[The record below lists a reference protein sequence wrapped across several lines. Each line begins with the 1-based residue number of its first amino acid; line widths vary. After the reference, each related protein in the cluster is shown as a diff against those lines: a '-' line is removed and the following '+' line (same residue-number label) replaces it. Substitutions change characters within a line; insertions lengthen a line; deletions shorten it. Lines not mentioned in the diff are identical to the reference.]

1 MSEFTLI
8 EASNG
13 AKPKVVGVAYSGGKM
28 SLPGWRHPVV
38 VDLAGMEI
46 PESVPLLTNH
56 ENKTDSRIGLISAAV
71 RNNVLEITG
80 EIVSD
85 SKDAADII
93 AQGKAGADW
102 QLSIGADVKECEL
115 VKGNREVNGQEVEGP
130 FYHIKKST
138 LREVSVVAVGA
149 DAHTNMK
156 VNAKFNL
163 VNQEGEAMNNKS
175 ETKSVSAVSAP
186 NANDAVPP
194 EKKPEPEQKPGNPA
208 NKPGEPEK
216 KPDNA
221 EKKPGQAAAEATPPA
236 IQASAGDVAA
246 TAREAAQNA
255 VKAER
260 ERISAIQAI
269 CDGEF
274 PEIEREAIA
283 GGWTPEVV
291 TKKVLETIRAERPA
305 ANVNISVKT
314 APEGGEL
321 RKTIE
326 AAMCLRVGVSA
337 DQLEKSYGAKTVE
350 AGMAEMDMP
359 LKQLLIECMKLD
371 GIPYS
376 RGFDNETIRAAF
388 SSVSLPG
395 ILSNVANKK
404 LLQSYE
410 AQPIIAMKLCSTGD
424 LNDFKENDR
433 FRLTDVGDL
442 LPIAADGEIKVYAI
456 SEHIEY
462 AGVHSGDATIQFPP
476 QKLYVET
483 MRRIKKVSQQIA
495 KALKISGPF
504 NIQFLAKD
512 NDIKVIECN
521 LRASRSFPFVSKVLK
536 INFIDLATRIMLG
549 LHVEKPA
556 KNAFDLDYVGI
567 KASQFSFSRLQGAD
581 PVLGVDMSSTG
592 EVGCIGVD
600 TSEAILKSMLAVGL
614 RIPAKGVLLST
625 GGPKQKADMLEA
637 ARMLHA
643 KGLPIYATGGTYRY
657 LIDNGIPCVRVYW
670 PSETDRQPQALE
682 LLHNKQV
689 DLVVNIPKD
698 LTPTELGNGH
708 RIRRAAIDLNISLL
722 TNARLASAF
731 IRAFTTL
738 SPDDIE
744 IVPWDEY

>member
-115 VKGNREVNGQEVEGP
+115 VKGSREVNGQEVEGP

-163 VNQEGEAMNNKS
+163 VNQEGETMNNKS

-186 NANDAVPP
+186 NDAVPP

-208 NKPGEPEK
+208 NKPGEPANKPGEPEK

-221 EKKPGQAAAEATPPA
+221 EKTPGQAAAEATPPA

-269 CDGEF
+269 CDSEF

-337 DQLEKSYGAKTVE
+337 EQLEKSYGGKTVE

-442 LPIAADGEIKVYAI
+442 LPIAADGEIKDGGL
-456 SEHIEY
+456 IEE
-462 AGVHSGDATIQFPP
+462 S
-476 QKLYVET
+476 
-483 MRRIKKVSQQIA
+483 
-495 KALKISGPF
+495 
-504 NIQFLAKD
+504 
-512 NDIKVIECN
+512 
-521 LRASRSFPFVSKVLK
+521 
-536 INFIDLATRIMLG
+536 
-549 LHVEKPA
+549 A
-556 KNAFDLDYVGI
+556 KNQLDTYGKKFCLTRKMIINDDLSSFMKVPTAMGNRAARLID
-567 KASQFSFSRLQGAD
+567 QLFFSRLLSNPAQADGKALFSTNHKNLLSGASSALSSDSLKKAIQLFLDQVDADGQPISVEPKYLLVPTALKHLAIELTQGATLIMSGTDNAVRPALNVLSDENLQVISSPYLGNSAYEGSSQTGWYLFGD
-581 PVLGVDMSSTG
+581 PKTVDTWEIGFLKGKRTPTVERGETDFNTLGLWFRVYFDLGVREQDYRGM
-592 EVGCIGVD
+592 V
-600 TSEAILKSMLAVGL
+600 
-614 RIPAKGVLLST
+614 
-625 GGPKQKADMLEA
+625 KANGA
-637 ARMLHA
+637 A
-643 KGLPIYATGGTYRY
+643 
-657 LIDNGIPCVRVYW
+657 
-670 PSETDRQPQALE
+670 
-682 LLHNKQV
+682 
-689 DLVVNIPKD
+689 
-698 LTPTELGNGH
+698 
-708 RIRRAAIDLNISLL
+708 
-722 TNARLASAF
+722 
-731 IRAFTTL
+731 
-738 SPDDIE
+738 
-744 IVPWDEY
+744 

>member
-28 SLPGWRHPVV
+28 NLPGWRHPVV

-56 ENKTDSRIGLISAAV
+56 ENKTDSRIGIISAAV

-115 VKGNREVNGQEVEGP
+115 VKGSREVNGQEVEGP

-186 NANDAVPP
+186 NDAVPP

-208 NKPGEPEK
+208 NKAGEPTNKPGEPEK

-442 LPIAADGEIKVYAI
+442 LPIAADGEIKDGGL
-456 SEHIEY
+456 IEE
-462 AGVHSGDATIQFPP
+462 S
-476 QKLYVET
+476 
-483 MRRIKKVSQQIA
+483 
-495 KALKISGPF
+495 
-504 NIQFLAKD
+504 
-512 NDIKVIECN
+512 
-521 LRASRSFPFVSKVLK
+521 
-536 INFIDLATRIMLG
+536 
-549 LHVEKPA
+549 A
-556 KNAFDLDYVGI
+556 KNQLDTYGKKFCLTRKMIINDDLGAFMKVPTAMGNRAARLIDQL
-567 KASQFSFSRLQGAD
+567 FFSRLLSNPAQADGKALFSTNHKNLLSGASSALSSDSLKKAIQLFLDQVDADGQPISVEPKYLLVPTALKHLAIELTQGATLIMSGTDNAVRPALNVLSDENLQVISSPYLGNSAYEGSSQTGWYLFGD
-581 PVLGVDMSSTG
+581 PKTVDTWEIGFLKGKRTPTVERGETDFNTLGLWFRVYFDLGVREQDHRGM
-592 EVGCIGVD
+592 V
-600 TSEAILKSMLAVGL
+600 
-614 RIPAKGVLLST
+614 
-625 GGPKQKADMLEA
+625 KANGA
-637 ARMLHA
+637 A
-643 KGLPIYATGGTYRY
+643 
-657 LIDNGIPCVRVYW
+657 
-670 PSETDRQPQALE
+670 
-682 LLHNKQV
+682 
-689 DLVVNIPKD
+689 
-698 LTPTELGNGH
+698 
-708 RIRRAAIDLNISLL
+708 
-722 TNARLASAF
+722 
-731 IRAFTTL
+731 
-738 SPDDIE
+738 
-744 IVPWDEY
+744 

>member
-71 RNNVLEITG
+71 RNNTLEITG

-85 SKDAADII
+85 SRDAADII

-115 VKGNREVNGQEVEGP
+115 VKGSREVNGQEVEGP

-186 NANDAVPP
+186 NDAVPP

-208 NKPGEPEK
+208 NKPGEPANKPGEPEK

-221 EKKPGQAAAEATPPA
+221 EKTPGQAAAEATPPA

-337 DQLEKSYGAKTVE
+337 DQLEKSYGARTVE

-442 LPIAADGEIKVYAI
+442 LPIAADGEIKDGGL
-456 SEHIEY
+456 IEE
-462 AGVHSGDATIQFPP
+462 S
-476 QKLYVET
+476 
-483 MRRIKKVSQQIA
+483 
-495 KALKISGPF
+495 
-504 NIQFLAKD
+504 
-512 NDIKVIECN
+512 
-521 LRASRSFPFVSKVLK
+521 
-536 INFIDLATRIMLG
+536 
-549 LHVEKPA
+549 A
-556 KNAFDLDYVGI
+556 KNQLDTYGKKFCLTRKMIINDDLGAFMKVPTAMGNRAARLIDQL
-567 KASQFSFSRLQGAD
+567 FFSRLLSNPAQADGKALFSTNHKNLLSGATSALSADSLKKAIQLFLDQVDADGQPISVEPKYLLVPTALKHLAIELTQGATLIMSGTDNAVRPALNVLSDENLQVISSPYLGNSVYEGSSQTGWYLFGD
-581 PVLGVDMSSTG
+581 PKTVDTWEIGFLKGKRTPTVERGETDFNTLGLWFRVYFDLGVREQDHRGM
-592 EVGCIGVD
+592 V
-600 TSEAILKSMLAVGL
+600 
-614 RIPAKGVLLST
+614 
-625 GGPKQKADMLEA
+625 KANGA
-637 ARMLHA
+637 A
-643 KGLPIYATGGTYRY
+643 
-657 LIDNGIPCVRVYW
+657 
-670 PSETDRQPQALE
+670 
-682 LLHNKQV
+682 
-689 DLVVNIPKD
+689 
-698 LTPTELGNGH
+698 
-708 RIRRAAIDLNISLL
+708 
-722 TNARLASAF
+722 
-731 IRAFTTL
+731 
-738 SPDDIE
+738 
-744 IVPWDEY
+744 

>member
-28 SLPGWRHPVV
+28 NLPGWRHPVV

-71 RNNVLEITG
+71 RNNALEITG

-85 SKDAADII
+85 SRDAADII

-115 VKGNREVNGQEVEGP
+115 VKGSREVNGQEVEGP

-186 NANDAVPP
+186 NDAAPP

-208 NKPGEPEK
+208 NKPGEPANKPGEPEK
-216 KPDNA
+216 KTDNA

-442 LPIAADGEIKVYAI
+442 LPIAADGEIKDGGL
-456 SEHIEY
+456 IEE
-462 AGVHSGDATIQFPP
+462 S
-476 QKLYVET
+476 
-483 MRRIKKVSQQIA
+483 
-495 KALKISGPF
+495 
-504 NIQFLAKD
+504 
-512 NDIKVIECN
+512 
-521 LRASRSFPFVSKVLK
+521 
-536 INFIDLATRIMLG
+536 
-549 LHVEKPA
+549 A
-556 KNAFDLDYVGI
+556 KNQLDTYGKKFCLTRKMIINDDLGAFMKVPTAMGNRAARLIDQL
-567 KASQFSFSRLQGAD
+567 FFSRLLSNPAQADGKALFSTNHKNLLSGASSALSSDSLKKAIQLFLDQVDADGQPISVEPKYLLVPTALKHLAIELTQGATLIMSGTDNAVRPALNVLSDENLQVISSPYLGNSAYEGSSQTGWYLFGD
-581 PVLGVDMSSTG
+581 PKTVDTWEIGFLKGKRTPTVERGETDFNTLGLWFRVYFDLGVREQDHRGM
-592 EVGCIGVD
+592 V
-600 TSEAILKSMLAVGL
+600 
-614 RIPAKGVLLST
+614 
-625 GGPKQKADMLEA
+625 KANGA
-637 ARMLHA
+637 A
-643 KGLPIYATGGTYRY
+643 
-657 LIDNGIPCVRVYW
+657 
-670 PSETDRQPQALE
+670 
-682 LLHNKQV
+682 
-689 DLVVNIPKD
+689 
-698 LTPTELGNGH
+698 
-708 RIRRAAIDLNISLL
+708 
-722 TNARLASAF
+722 
-731 IRAFTTL
+731 
-738 SPDDIE
+738 
-744 IVPWDEY
+744 

>member
-28 SLPGWRHPVV
+28 NLPGWRHPVV

-56 ENKTDSRIGLISAAV
+56 ENKTDSRIGIISAAV

-115 VKGNREVNGQEVEGP
+115 VKGSREVNGQEIEGP

-163 VNQEGEAMNNKS
+163 VNLEGETMNNKS

-186 NANDAVPP
+186 NDAAPP
-194 EKKPEPEQKPGNPA
+194 EKKPETEQKPGNPANKPGEPA

-371 GIPYS
+371 GIPYN

-442 LPIAADGEIKVYAI
+442 LPIAADGEIKDGGL
-456 SEHIEY
+456 IEE
-462 AGVHSGDATIQFPP
+462 S
-476 QKLYVET
+476 
-483 MRRIKKVSQQIA
+483 
-495 KALKISGPF
+495 
-504 NIQFLAKD
+504 
-512 NDIKVIECN
+512 
-521 LRASRSFPFVSKVLK
+521 
-536 INFIDLATRIMLG
+536 
-549 LHVEKPA
+549 A
-556 KNAFDLDYVGI
+556 KNQLDTYGKKFCLTRKMIINDDLGAFMKVPTAMGNRAARLIDQL
-567 KASQFSFSRLQGAD
+567 FFSRLLSNPAQADGKALFSTNHKNLLSGASSALSSDSLKKAIQLFLDQVDADGQPISVEPKYLLVPTALKHLAIELTQGATLIMSGTDNAVRPALNVLSDENLQVISSPYLGNSAYEGSSQTGWYLFGD
-581 PVLGVDMSSTG
+581 PKTVDTWEIGFLKGKRTPTVERGETDFNTLGLWFRVYFDLGVREQDHRGM
-592 EVGCIGVD
+592 V
-600 TSEAILKSMLAVGL
+600 
-614 RIPAKGVLLST
+614 
-625 GGPKQKADMLEA
+625 KANGA
-637 ARMLHA
+637 A
-643 KGLPIYATGGTYRY
+643 
-657 LIDNGIPCVRVYW
+657 
-670 PSETDRQPQALE
+670 
-682 LLHNKQV
+682 
-689 DLVVNIPKD
+689 
-698 LTPTELGNGH
+698 
-708 RIRRAAIDLNISLL
+708 
-722 TNARLASAF
+722 
-731 IRAFTTL
+731 
-738 SPDDIE
+738 
-744 IVPWDEY
+744 

>member
-28 SLPGWRHPVV
+28 NLPGWRHPVV

-115 VKGNREVNGQEVEGP
+115 VKGSREVNGQEVEGP

-186 NANDAVPP
+186 NDAAHP
-194 EKKPEPEQKPGNPA
+194 EKKPEPEQKPGNPANKPGEPA

-314 APEGGEL
+314 APEGGEV

-337 DQLEKSYGAKTVE
+337 DQLEKSYGARTVE

-371 GIPYS
+371 GIPY
-376 RGFDNETIRAAF
+376 RGGFDNETIRAAF

-442 LPIAADGEIKVYAI
+442 LPIAADGEIKDGGL
-456 SEHIEY
+456 IEE
-462 AGVHSGDATIQFPP
+462 S
-476 QKLYVET
+476 
-483 MRRIKKVSQQIA
+483 
-495 KALKISGPF
+495 
-504 NIQFLAKD
+504 
-512 NDIKVIECN
+512 
-521 LRASRSFPFVSKVLK
+521 
-536 INFIDLATRIMLG
+536 
-549 LHVEKPA
+549 A
-556 KNAFDLDYVGI
+556 KNQLDTYGKKFCLTRKMIINDDLGAFMKVPTAMGNRAARLIDQL
-567 KASQFSFSRLQGAD
+567 FFSRLLSNPAQADGKALFSTNHKNLLSGASSALSSDSLKKAIQLFLDQVDADGQPISVEPKYLLVPTALKHLAIELTQGATLIMSGTDNAVRPALNVLSDENLQVISSPYLGNSAYEGSSQTGWYLFGD
-581 PVLGVDMSSTG
+581 PKTVDTWEIGFLKGKRTPTVERGETDFNTLGLWFRVYFDLGVREQDHRGM
-592 EVGCIGVD
+592 V
-600 TSEAILKSMLAVGL
+600 
-614 RIPAKGVLLST
+614 
-625 GGPKQKADMLEA
+625 KANGA
-637 ARMLHA
+637 A
-643 KGLPIYATGGTYRY
+643 
-657 LIDNGIPCVRVYW
+657 
-670 PSETDRQPQALE
+670 
-682 LLHNKQV
+682 
-689 DLVVNIPKD
+689 
-698 LTPTELGNGH
+698 
-708 RIRRAAIDLNISLL
+708 
-722 TNARLASAF
+722 
-731 IRAFTTL
+731 
-738 SPDDIE
+738 
-744 IVPWDEY
+744 

>member
-1 MSEFTLI
+1 MSELTLI

-71 RNNVLEITG
+71 RNNALEITG

-85 SKDAADII
+85 SRDAADII

-115 VKGNREVNGQEVEGP
+115 VKGSREVNGQEVEGP

-186 NANDAVPP
+186 NDAVPP

-337 DQLEKSYGAKTVE
+337 DQLEKSYGARTVE

-442 LPIAADGEIKVYAI
+442 LPIAADGEIKDGGL
-456 SEHIEY
+456 IEE
-462 AGVHSGDATIQFPP
+462 S
-476 QKLYVET
+476 
-483 MRRIKKVSQQIA
+483 
-495 KALKISGPF
+495 
-504 NIQFLAKD
+504 
-512 NDIKVIECN
+512 
-521 LRASRSFPFVSKVLK
+521 
-536 INFIDLATRIMLG
+536 
-549 LHVEKPA
+549 A
-556 KNAFDLDYVGI
+556 KNQLDTYGKKFCLTRKMIINDDLGAFMKVPTAMGNRAARLIDQL
-567 KASQFSFSRLQGAD
+567 FFSRLLSNPAQADGKALFSTNHKNLLSGATSALSADSLKKAIQLFLDQVDADGQPISVEPKYLLVPTALKHLAIELTQGATLIMSGTDNAVRPALNVLSDENLQVISSPYLGNSAYEGSSQTGWYLFGD
-581 PVLGVDMSSTG
+581 PKTVDTWEIGFLKGKRTPTVERGETDFNTLGLWFRVYFDLGVREQDHRGM
-592 EVGCIGVD
+592 V
-600 TSEAILKSMLAVGL
+600 
-614 RIPAKGVLLST
+614 
-625 GGPKQKADMLEA
+625 KANGA
-637 ARMLHA
+637 A
-643 KGLPIYATGGTYRY
+643 
-657 LIDNGIPCVRVYW
+657 
-670 PSETDRQPQALE
+670 
-682 LLHNKQV
+682 
-689 DLVVNIPKD
+689 
-698 LTPTELGNGH
+698 
-708 RIRRAAIDLNISLL
+708 
-722 TNARLASAF
+722 
-731 IRAFTTL
+731 
-738 SPDDIE
+738 
-744 IVPWDEY
+744 

>member
-28 SLPGWRHPVV
+28 NLPGWRHPVV

-71 RNNVLEITG
+71 RNNTLEITG

-85 SKDAADII
+85 SRDAADII

-115 VKGNREVNGQEVEGP
+115 VKGSREVNGQEVEGP

-186 NANDAVPP
+186 NDAVPP

-208 NKPGEPEK
+208 NKPGNPANKPGEPEK

-221 EKKPGQAAAEATPPA
+221 EKTPGQAAAEATPPA

-291 TKKVLETIRAERPA
+291 TKKVLETIRAERPS

-350 AGMAEMDMP
+350 AGIAEMDMP

-442 LPIAADGEIKVYAI
+442 LPIAADGEIKDGGL
-456 SEHIEY
+456 IEE
-462 AGVHSGDATIQFPP
+462 S
-476 QKLYVET
+476 
-483 MRRIKKVSQQIA
+483 
-495 KALKISGPF
+495 
-504 NIQFLAKD
+504 
-512 NDIKVIECN
+512 
-521 LRASRSFPFVSKVLK
+521 
-536 INFIDLATRIMLG
+536 
-549 LHVEKPA
+549 A
-556 KNAFDLDYVGI
+556 KNQLDTYGKKFCLTRKMIINDDLGAFMKVPTAMGNRAARLIDQL
-567 KASQFSFSRLQGAD
+567 FFSRLLSNPAQADGKALFSTNHKNLLSGASSALSSDSLKKAIQLFLDQVDADGQPISVEPKYLLVPTALKHLAIELTQGATLIMSGTDNAVRPALNVLSDENLQVISSPYLGNSAYEGSSQTGWYLFGD
-581 PVLGVDMSSTG
+581 PKTVDTWEIGFLKGKRTPTVERGETDFNTLGLWFRVYFDLGVREQDHRGM
-592 EVGCIGVD
+592 V
-600 TSEAILKSMLAVGL
+600 
-614 RIPAKGVLLST
+614 
-625 GGPKQKADMLEA
+625 KANGA
-637 ARMLHA
+637 A
-643 KGLPIYATGGTYRY
+643 
-657 LIDNGIPCVRVYW
+657 
-670 PSETDRQPQALE
+670 
-682 LLHNKQV
+682 
-689 DLVVNIPKD
+689 
-698 LTPTELGNGH
+698 
-708 RIRRAAIDLNISLL
+708 
-722 TNARLASAF
+722 
-731 IRAFTTL
+731 
-738 SPDDIE
+738 
-744 IVPWDEY
+744 

>member
-28 SLPGWRHPVV
+28 NLPGWRHPVV

-115 VKGNREVNGQEVEGP
+115 VKGSREVNGQEIEGP

-163 VNQEGEAMNNKS
+163 VNQEGEVMNNKS
-175 ETKSVSAVSAP
+175 ETKSISAVSTP
-186 NANDAVPP
+186 NDAVPP

-337 DQLEKSYGAKTVE
+337 DQLEKSYGGKTVE

-371 GIPYS
+371 GIPYN

-442 LPIAADGEIKVYAI
+442 LPIAADGEIKDGGL
-456 SEHIEY
+456 IEE
-462 AGVHSGDATIQFPP
+462 S
-476 QKLYVET
+476 
-483 MRRIKKVSQQIA
+483 
-495 KALKISGPF
+495 
-504 NIQFLAKD
+504 
-512 NDIKVIECN
+512 
-521 LRASRSFPFVSKVLK
+521 
-536 INFIDLATRIMLG
+536 
-549 LHVEKPA
+549 A
-556 KNAFDLDYVGI
+556 KNQLDTYGKKFCLTRKMIINDDLGAFMKVPTAMGNRAARLIDQL
-567 KASQFSFSRLQGAD
+567 FFSRLLSNPAQADGKALFSTNHKNLLSGASSALSSDSLKKAIQLFLDQVDADGQPISVEPKYLLVPTALKHLAIELTQGATLIMSGTDNAVRPALNVLSDENLQVISSPYLGNSAYEGSSQTGWYLFGD
-581 PVLGVDMSSTG
+581 PKTVDTWEIGFLKGKRTPTVERGETDFNTLGLWFRVYFDLGVREQDHRGM
-592 EVGCIGVD
+592 V
-600 TSEAILKSMLAVGL
+600 
-614 RIPAKGVLLST
+614 
-625 GGPKQKADMLEA
+625 KANGA
-637 ARMLHA
+637 A
-643 KGLPIYATGGTYRY
+643 
-657 LIDNGIPCVRVYW
+657 
-670 PSETDRQPQALE
+670 
-682 LLHNKQV
+682 
-689 DLVVNIPKD
+689 
-698 LTPTELGNGH
+698 
-708 RIRRAAIDLNISLL
+708 
-722 TNARLASAF
+722 
-731 IRAFTTL
+731 
-738 SPDDIE
+738 
-744 IVPWDEY
+744 

>member
-71 RNNVLEITG
+71 RNNALEITG

-85 SKDAADII
+85 SRDAADII

-115 VKGNREVNGQEVEGP
+115 VKGSREVNGQEVEGP

-156 VNAKFNL
+156 VNAKFKL
-163 VNQEGEAMNNKS
+163 VNQEGETMNNKS

-186 NANDAVPP
+186 NDAAPP
-194 EKKPEPEQKPGNPA
+194 EKKPETEQKPGNPANKPGEPA

-221 EKKPGQAAAEATPPA
+221 EKKPGQTAAEATPPA

-337 DQLEKSYGAKTVE
+337 DQLEKSYGARTVE

-442 LPIAADGEIKVYAI
+442 LPIAADGEIKDGGL
-456 SEHIEY
+456 IEE
-462 AGVHSGDATIQFPP
+462 S
-476 QKLYVET
+476 
-483 MRRIKKVSQQIA
+483 
-495 KALKISGPF
+495 
-504 NIQFLAKD
+504 
-512 NDIKVIECN
+512 
-521 LRASRSFPFVSKVLK
+521 
-536 INFIDLATRIMLG
+536 
-549 LHVEKPA
+549 A
-556 KNAFDLDYVGI
+556 KNQLDTYGKKFCLTRKMIINDDLGAFMKVPTAMGNRAARLIDQL
-567 KASQFSFSRLQGAD
+567 FFSRLLSNPAQADGKALFSTNHKNLLSGASSALSSDSLKKAIQLFLDQVDADGQPISVEPKYLLVPTALKHLAIELTQGATLIMSGMDNAVRPALNVLSDENLQVISSPYLGNSAYEGSSQTGWYLFGD
-581 PVLGVDMSSTG
+581 PKTVDTWEIGFLKGKRTPTVERGETDFNTLGLWFRVYFDLGVREQDHRGM
-592 EVGCIGVD
+592 V
-600 TSEAILKSMLAVGL
+600 
-614 RIPAKGVLLST
+614 
-625 GGPKQKADMLEA
+625 KANGA
-637 ARMLHA
+637 A
-643 KGLPIYATGGTYRY
+643 
-657 LIDNGIPCVRVYW
+657 
-670 PSETDRQPQALE
+670 
-682 LLHNKQV
+682 
-689 DLVVNIPKD
+689 
-698 LTPTELGNGH
+698 
-708 RIRRAAIDLNISLL
+708 
-722 TNARLASAF
+722 
-731 IRAFTTL
+731 
-738 SPDDIE
+738 
-744 IVPWDEY
+744 

>member
-71 RNNVLEITG
+71 RNNALEITG

-85 SKDAADII
+85 SRDAADII

-115 VKGNREVNGQEVEGP
+115 VKGSREVNAQEVEGP

-186 NANDAVPP
+186 NDAAHP

-221 EKKPGQAAAEATPPA
+221 EQKPGQAAAEATPPA

-246 TAREAAQNA
+246 TAREAARNA

-337 DQLEKSYGAKTVE
+337 DQLEKSYGARTVE

-442 LPIAADGEIKVYAI
+442 LPIAADGEIKDGGL
-456 SEHIEY
+456 IEE
-462 AGVHSGDATIQFPP
+462 S
-476 QKLYVET
+476 
-483 MRRIKKVSQQIA
+483 
-495 KALKISGPF
+495 
-504 NIQFLAKD
+504 
-512 NDIKVIECN
+512 
-521 LRASRSFPFVSKVLK
+521 
-536 INFIDLATRIMLG
+536 
-549 LHVEKPA
+549 A
-556 KNAFDLDYVGI
+556 KNQLDTYGKKFCLTRKMIINDDLGAFMKVPTAMGNRAARLIDQL
-567 KASQFSFSRLQGAD
+567 FFSRLLSNPAQADGKALFSTNHKNLLSGASSALSSDSLKKAIQLFLDQVDADGQPISVEPKYLLVPTALKHLAIELTQGATLIMSGTDNAVRPALNVLSDENLQVISSPYLGNSAYEGSSQTGWYLFGD
-581 PVLGVDMSSTG
+581 PKTVDTWEIGFLKGKRTPTVERGETDFNTLGLWFRVYFDLGVREQDHRGM
-592 EVGCIGVD
+592 V
-600 TSEAILKSMLAVGL
+600 
-614 RIPAKGVLLST
+614 
-625 GGPKQKADMLEA
+625 KANGA
-637 ARMLHA
+637 A
-643 KGLPIYATGGTYRY
+643 
-657 LIDNGIPCVRVYW
+657 
-670 PSETDRQPQALE
+670 
-682 LLHNKQV
+682 
-689 DLVVNIPKD
+689 
-698 LTPTELGNGH
+698 
-708 RIRRAAIDLNISLL
+708 
-722 TNARLASAF
+722 
-731 IRAFTTL
+731 
-738 SPDDIE
+738 
-744 IVPWDEY
+744 

>member
-71 RNNVLEITG
+71 RNNALEITG
-80 EIVSD
+80 EIVSN
-85 SKDAADII
+85 SRDAADII

-115 VKGNREVNGQEVEGP
+115 VKGSREVNGQEVEGP

-175 ETKSVSAVSAP
+175 ETKSVSAVSTP
-186 NANDAVPP
+186 NDAAPP
-194 EKKPEPEQKPGNPA
+194 EKKPEPEQKPGNPANKPGEPA

-221 EKKPGQAAAEATPPA
+221 EKKPGQAAAETTPPA

-337 DQLEKSYGAKTVE
+337 NQLEKSYGAKTVE

-442 LPIAADGEIKVYAI
+442 LPIAADGEIKDGGL
-456 SEHIEY
+456 IEE
-462 AGVHSGDATIQFPP
+462 S
-476 QKLYVET
+476 
-483 MRRIKKVSQQIA
+483 
-495 KALKISGPF
+495 
-504 NIQFLAKD
+504 
-512 NDIKVIECN
+512 
-521 LRASRSFPFVSKVLK
+521 
-536 INFIDLATRIMLG
+536 
-549 LHVEKPA
+549 A
-556 KNAFDLDYVGI
+556 KNQLDTYGKKFCLTRKMIINDDLGAFMKVPTAMGNRAARLIDQL
-567 KASQFSFSRLQGAD
+567 FFSRLLSNPAQADGKALFSTNHKNLLSGASSALSSDSLKKAIQLFLDQVDADGQPISVEPKYLLVPTALKHLAIELTQGATLIMSGTDNAVRPALNVLSDENLQVISSPYLGNSAYEGSSQTGWYLFGD
-581 PVLGVDMSSTG
+581 PKTVDTWEIGFLKGKRTPTVERGETDFNTLGLWFRVYFDLGVREQDHRGM
-592 EVGCIGVD
+592 V
-600 TSEAILKSMLAVGL
+600 
-614 RIPAKGVLLST
+614 
-625 GGPKQKADMLEA
+625 KANGA
-637 ARMLHA
+637 A
-643 KGLPIYATGGTYRY
+643 
-657 LIDNGIPCVRVYW
+657 
-670 PSETDRQPQALE
+670 
-682 LLHNKQV
+682 
-689 DLVVNIPKD
+689 
-698 LTPTELGNGH
+698 
-708 RIRRAAIDLNISLL
+708 
-722 TNARLASAF
+722 
-731 IRAFTTL
+731 
-738 SPDDIE
+738 
-744 IVPWDEY
+744 

>member
-85 SKDAADII
+85 SRDAADII

-115 VKGNREVNGQEVEGP
+115 VKGSREVNGQEVEGP

-186 NANDAVPP
+186 NDAAHP

-221 EKKPGQAAAEATPPA
+221 EKTPGQAAAEATPPA

-442 LPIAADGEIKVYAI
+442 LPIAADGEIKDGGL
-456 SEHIEY
+456 IEE
-462 AGVHSGDATIQFPP
+462 S
-476 QKLYVET
+476 
-483 MRRIKKVSQQIA
+483 
-495 KALKISGPF
+495 
-504 NIQFLAKD
+504 
-512 NDIKVIECN
+512 
-521 LRASRSFPFVSKVLK
+521 
-536 INFIDLATRIMLG
+536 
-549 LHVEKPA
+549 A
-556 KNAFDLDYVGI
+556 KNQLDTYGKKFCLTRKMIINDDLGAFMKVPTAMGNRAARLIDQL
-567 KASQFSFSRLQGAD
+567 FFSRLLSNPAQADGKALFSTNHKNLLSGASSALSSDSLKKAIQLFLDQVDADGQPISVEPKYLLVPTALKHLAIELTQGATLIMSGTDNAVRPALNVLSDENLQVISSPYLGNSAYEGSSQTGWYLFGD
-581 PVLGVDMSSTG
+581 PKTVDTWEIGFLKGKRTPTVERGETDFNTLGLWFRVYFDLGVREQDHRGM
-592 EVGCIGVD
+592 V
-600 TSEAILKSMLAVGL
+600 
-614 RIPAKGVLLST
+614 
-625 GGPKQKADMLEA
+625 KANGA
-637 ARMLHA
+637 A
-643 KGLPIYATGGTYRY
+643 
-657 LIDNGIPCVRVYW
+657 
-670 PSETDRQPQALE
+670 
-682 LLHNKQV
+682 
-689 DLVVNIPKD
+689 
-698 LTPTELGNGH
+698 
-708 RIRRAAIDLNISLL
+708 
-722 TNARLASAF
+722 
-731 IRAFTTL
+731 
-738 SPDDIE
+738 
-744 IVPWDEY
+744 

>member
-1 MSEFTLI
+1 MSELTLV

-56 ENKTDSRIGLISAAV
+56 ENKTDSRIGIISAAV

-115 VKGNREVNGQEVEGP
+115 VKGSREVNGQEVEGP

-186 NANDAVPP
+186 NDAAPP

-208 NKPGEPEK
+208 NKPGEPANKPGEPEK

-221 EKKPGQAAAEATPPA
+221 EQKPGQAAAEATPPA

-337 DQLEKSYGAKTVE
+337 DQLEKSYGARTVE

-442 LPIAADGEIKVYAI
+442 LPIAADGEIKDGGL
-456 SEHIEY
+456 IEE
-462 AGVHSGDATIQFPP
+462 S
-476 QKLYVET
+476 
-483 MRRIKKVSQQIA
+483 
-495 KALKISGPF
+495 
-504 NIQFLAKD
+504 
-512 NDIKVIECN
+512 
-521 LRASRSFPFVSKVLK
+521 
-536 INFIDLATRIMLG
+536 
-549 LHVEKPA
+549 A
-556 KNAFDLDYVGI
+556 KNQLDTYGKKFCLTRKMIINDDLGAFMKVPTAMGNRAARLIDQL
-567 KASQFSFSRLQGAD
+567 FFSRLLSNPAQADGKALFSTNHKNLLSGASSALSSDSLKKAIQLFLDQVDADGQPISVEPKYLLVPTALKHLAIELTQGATLIMSGTDNAVRPALNVLSDENLQVISSPYLGNSAYEGSSQTGWYLFGD
-581 PVLGVDMSSTG
+581 PKTVDTWEIGFLKGKRTPTVERGETDFNTLGLWFRVYFDLGVREQDHRGM
-592 EVGCIGVD
+592 V
-600 TSEAILKSMLAVGL
+600 
-614 RIPAKGVLLST
+614 
-625 GGPKQKADMLEA
+625 KANGA
-637 ARMLHA
+637 A
-643 KGLPIYATGGTYRY
+643 
-657 LIDNGIPCVRVYW
+657 
-670 PSETDRQPQALE
+670 
-682 LLHNKQV
+682 
-689 DLVVNIPKD
+689 
-698 LTPTELGNGH
+698 
-708 RIRRAAIDLNISLL
+708 
-722 TNARLASAF
+722 
-731 IRAFTTL
+731 
-738 SPDDIE
+738 
-744 IVPWDEY
+744 

>member
-1 MSEFTLI
+1 MSELTLI

-115 VKGNREVNGQEVEGP
+115 VKGSREVNGQEVEGP

-186 NANDAVPP
+186 NDAVPP

-337 DQLEKSYGAKTVE
+337 DQLEKSYGAQTVE

-442 LPIAADGEIKVYAI
+442 LPIAADGEIKDGGL
-456 SEHIEY
+456 IEE
-462 AGVHSGDATIQFPP
+462 S
-476 QKLYVET
+476 
-483 MRRIKKVSQQIA
+483 
-495 KALKISGPF
+495 
-504 NIQFLAKD
+504 
-512 NDIKVIECN
+512 
-521 LRASRSFPFVSKVLK
+521 
-536 INFIDLATRIMLG
+536 
-549 LHVEKPA
+549 A
-556 KNAFDLDYVGI
+556 KNQLDTYGKKFCLTRKMIINDDLGAFMKVPTAMGNRAARLIDQL
-567 KASQFSFSRLQGAD
+567 FFSRLLSNPAQADGKALFSTNHKNLLSGATSALSADSLKKAIQLFLDQVDADGQPISVEPKYLLVPTALKHLAIELTQGATLIMSGTDNAVRPALNVLSDENLQVISSPYLGNSAYEGSSQTGWYLFGD
-581 PVLGVDMSSTG
+581 PKTVDTWEIGFLKGKRTPTVERGETDFNTLGLWFRVYFDLGVREQDHRGM
-592 EVGCIGVD
+592 V
-600 TSEAILKSMLAVGL
+600 
-614 RIPAKGVLLST
+614 
-625 GGPKQKADMLEA
+625 KANGA
-637 ARMLHA
+637 A
-643 KGLPIYATGGTYRY
+643 
-657 LIDNGIPCVRVYW
+657 
-670 PSETDRQPQALE
+670 
-682 LLHNKQV
+682 
-689 DLVVNIPKD
+689 
-698 LTPTELGNGH
+698 
-708 RIRRAAIDLNISLL
+708 
-722 TNARLASAF
+722 
-731 IRAFTTL
+731 
-738 SPDDIE
+738 
-744 IVPWDEY
+744 

>member
-28 SLPGWRHPVV
+28 NLPGWRHPVV

-71 RNNVLEITG
+71 RNNALEITG

-85 SKDAADII
+85 SRDAADII

-115 VKGNREVNGQEVEGP
+115 VKGSREVNGQEIEGP

-163 VNQEGEAMNNKS
+163 VNLEGETMNNKS

-186 NANDAVPP
+186 NDAAPP
-194 EKKPEPEQKPGNPA
+194 EKKPETEQKPGNPANKPGEPA

-371 GIPYS
+371 GIPYN

-442 LPIAADGEIKVYAI
+442 LPIAADGEIKDGGL
-456 SEHIEY
+456 IEE
-462 AGVHSGDATIQFPP
+462 S
-476 QKLYVET
+476 
-483 MRRIKKVSQQIA
+483 
-495 KALKISGPF
+495 
-504 NIQFLAKD
+504 
-512 NDIKVIECN
+512 
-521 LRASRSFPFVSKVLK
+521 
-536 INFIDLATRIMLG
+536 
-549 LHVEKPA
+549 A
-556 KNAFDLDYVGI
+556 KNQLDTYGKKFCLTRKMIINDDLGAFMKVPTAMGNRAARLIDQL
-567 KASQFSFSRLQGAD
+567 FFSRLLSNPTQADGKALFSTNHKNLLSGASSALSSDSLKKAIQLFLDQVDADGQPISVEPKYLLVPTALKHLAIELTQGATLIMSGTDNAVRPALNVLSDENLQVISSPYLGNSAYEGSSQTGWYLFGD
-581 PVLGVDMSSTG
+581 PKTVDTWEIGFLKGKRTPTVERGETDFNTLGLWFRVYFDLGVREQDHRGM
-592 EVGCIGVD
+592 V
-600 TSEAILKSMLAVGL
+600 
-614 RIPAKGVLLST
+614 
-625 GGPKQKADMLEA
+625 KANGA
-637 ARMLHA
+637 A
-643 KGLPIYATGGTYRY
+643 
-657 LIDNGIPCVRVYW
+657 
-670 PSETDRQPQALE
+670 
-682 LLHNKQV
+682 
-689 DLVVNIPKD
+689 
-698 LTPTELGNGH
+698 
-708 RIRRAAIDLNISLL
+708 
-722 TNARLASAF
+722 
-731 IRAFTTL
+731 
-738 SPDDIE
+738 
-744 IVPWDEY
+744 

>member
-28 SLPGWRHPVV
+28 SQPGWRHPVV

-115 VKGNREVNGQEVEGP
+115 VKGSREVNGQEVEGP

-175 ETKSVSAVSAP
+175 ETKSVSAVSTP

-194 EKKPEPEQKPGNPA
+194 EKKPEPEQKPGEPANKPGEPA

-442 LPIAADGEIKVYAI
+442 LPIAADGEIKDGGL
-456 SEHIEY
+456 IEE
-462 AGVHSGDATIQFPP
+462 S
-476 QKLYVET
+476 
-483 MRRIKKVSQQIA
+483 
-495 KALKISGPF
+495 
-504 NIQFLAKD
+504 
-512 NDIKVIECN
+512 
-521 LRASRSFPFVSKVLK
+521 
-536 INFIDLATRIMLG
+536 
-549 LHVEKPA
+549 A
-556 KNAFDLDYVGI
+556 KNQLDTYGKKFCLTRKMIINDDLGAFMKVPTAMGNRAARLIDQL
-567 KASQFSFSRLQGAD
+567 FFSRLLSNPAQADGKALFSTNHKNLLSGASSALSSDSLKKAIQLFLDQVDADGQPISVEPKYLLVPTALKHLAIELTQGATLIMSGTDNAVRPALNVLSDENLQVISSPYLGNSAYEGSSQTGWYLFGD
-581 PVLGVDMSSTG
+581 PKTVDTWEIGFLKGKRTPTVERGETDFNTLGLWFRVYFDLGVREQDHRGM
-592 EVGCIGVD
+592 V
-600 TSEAILKSMLAVGL
+600 
-614 RIPAKGVLLST
+614 
-625 GGPKQKADMLEA
+625 KANGA
-637 ARMLHA
+637 A
-643 KGLPIYATGGTYRY
+643 
-657 LIDNGIPCVRVYW
+657 
-670 PSETDRQPQALE
+670 
-682 LLHNKQV
+682 
-689 DLVVNIPKD
+689 
-698 LTPTELGNGH
+698 
-708 RIRRAAIDLNISLL
+708 
-722 TNARLASAF
+722 
-731 IRAFTTL
+731 
-738 SPDDIE
+738 
-744 IVPWDEY
+744 

>member
-115 VKGNREVNGQEVEGP
+115 VKGSREVNGQEVEGP

-186 NANDAVPP
+186 NDAVPP

-208 NKPGEPEK
+208 NKPGEPANKPGESEK

-221 EKKPGQAAAEATPPA
+221 EKKPEQAAAEATPPA

-337 DQLEKSYGAKTVE
+337 DQLEKSYGAQTVE

-442 LPIAADGEIKVYAI
+442 LPIAADGEIKDGGL
-456 SEHIEY
+456 IEE
-462 AGVHSGDATIQFPP
+462 S
-476 QKLYVET
+476 
-483 MRRIKKVSQQIA
+483 
-495 KALKISGPF
+495 
-504 NIQFLAKD
+504 
-512 NDIKVIECN
+512 
-521 LRASRSFPFVSKVLK
+521 
-536 INFIDLATRIMLG
+536 
-549 LHVEKPA
+549 A
-556 KNAFDLDYVGI
+556 KNQLDTYGKKFCLTRKMIINDDLGAFMKVPTAMGNRAARLIDQL
-567 KASQFSFSRLQGAD
+567 FFSRLLSNPAQADGKALFSTNHKNLLSGASSALSSDSLKKAIQLFLDQVDADGQPISVEPKYLLVPTALKHLAIELTQGATLIMSGTDNAVRPALNVLSDENLQVISSPYLGNSAYEGSSQTGWYLFGD
-581 PVLGVDMSSTG
+581 PKTVDTWEIGFLKGKRTPTVERGETDFNTLGLWFRVYFDLGVREQDHRGM
-592 EVGCIGVD
+592 V
-600 TSEAILKSMLAVGL
+600 
-614 RIPAKGVLLST
+614 
-625 GGPKQKADMLEA
+625 KANGA
-637 ARMLHA
+637 A
-643 KGLPIYATGGTYRY
+643 
-657 LIDNGIPCVRVYW
+657 
-670 PSETDRQPQALE
+670 
-682 LLHNKQV
+682 
-689 DLVVNIPKD
+689 
-698 LTPTELGNGH
+698 
-708 RIRRAAIDLNISLL
+708 
-722 TNARLASAF
+722 
-731 IRAFTTL
+731 
-738 SPDDIE
+738 
-744 IVPWDEY
+744 

>member
-71 RNNVLEITG
+71 RNNALEITG

-115 VKGNREVNGQEVEGP
+115 VKGSREVNGQEVEGP

-186 NANDAVPP
+186 NDAVPP

-216 KPDNA
+216 KTDNA

-236 IQASAGDVAA
+236 IQASAGDVAT

-283 GGWTPEVV
+283 GGWMPEVV

-337 DQLEKSYGAKTVE
+337 DQLEKSYGAQTVE

-442 LPIAADGEIKVYAI
+442 LPIAADGEIKDGGL
-456 SEHIEY
+456 IEE
-462 AGVHSGDATIQFPP
+462 S
-476 QKLYVET
+476 
-483 MRRIKKVSQQIA
+483 
-495 KALKISGPF
+495 
-504 NIQFLAKD
+504 
-512 NDIKVIECN
+512 
-521 LRASRSFPFVSKVLK
+521 
-536 INFIDLATRIMLG
+536 
-549 LHVEKPA
+549 A
-556 KNAFDLDYVGI
+556 KNQLDTYGKKFCLTRKMIINDDLSSFMKVPTAMGNRAARLID
-567 KASQFSFSRLQGAD
+567 QLFFSRLLSNPAQADGKALFSTNHKNLLSGASSALSSDSLKKAIQLFLDQVDADGQPISVEPKYLLVPTALKHLAIELTQGATLIMSGTDNAVRPALNVLSDENLQVISSPYLGNSAYEGSSQTGWYLFGD
-581 PVLGVDMSSTG
+581 PKTVDTWEIGFLKGKRTPTVERGETDFNTLGLWFRVYFDLGVREQDHRGM
-592 EVGCIGVD
+592 V
-600 TSEAILKSMLAVGL
+600 
-614 RIPAKGVLLST
+614 
-625 GGPKQKADMLEA
+625 KANGA
-637 ARMLHA
+637 A
-643 KGLPIYATGGTYRY
+643 
-657 LIDNGIPCVRVYW
+657 
-670 PSETDRQPQALE
+670 
-682 LLHNKQV
+682 
-689 DLVVNIPKD
+689 
-698 LTPTELGNGH
+698 
-708 RIRRAAIDLNISLL
+708 
-722 TNARLASAF
+722 
-731 IRAFTTL
+731 
-738 SPDDIE
+738 
-744 IVPWDEY
+744 

>member
-71 RNNVLEITG
+71 RNNALEITG

-85 SKDAADII
+85 SRDAADII

-115 VKGNREVNGQEVEGP
+115 VKGSREVNGQEVEGP

-175 ETKSVSAVSAP
+175 ETKSVSAVSTP
-186 NANDAVPP
+186 NDAAPP
-194 EKKPEPEQKPGNPA
+194 EKKPEPEQKPGNPANKPGEPA

-337 DQLEKSYGAKTVE
+337 EQLEKSYGAKTVE

-442 LPIAADGEIKVYAI
+442 LPIAADGEIKDGGL
-456 SEHIEY
+456 IEE
-462 AGVHSGDATIQFPP
+462 S
-476 QKLYVET
+476 
-483 MRRIKKVSQQIA
+483 
-495 KALKISGPF
+495 
-504 NIQFLAKD
+504 
-512 NDIKVIECN
+512 
-521 LRASRSFPFVSKVLK
+521 
-536 INFIDLATRIMLG
+536 
-549 LHVEKPA
+549 A
-556 KNAFDLDYVGI
+556 KNQLDTYGKKFCLTRKMIINDDLGAFMKVPTAMGNRAARLIDQL
-567 KASQFSFSRLQGAD
+567 FFSRLLSNPAQADGKALFSTNHKNLLSGASSALSSDSLKKAIQLFLDQVDADGQPISVEPKYLLVPTALKHLAIELTQGATLIMSGTDNAVRPALNVLSDENLQVISSPYLGNSAYEGSSQTGWYLFGD
-581 PVLGVDMSSTG
+581 PKTVDTWEIGFLKGKRTPTVERGETDFNTLGLWFRVYFDLGVREQDHRGM
-592 EVGCIGVD
+592 V
-600 TSEAILKSMLAVGL
+600 
-614 RIPAKGVLLST
+614 
-625 GGPKQKADMLEA
+625 KANGA
-637 ARMLHA
+637 A
-643 KGLPIYATGGTYRY
+643 
-657 LIDNGIPCVRVYW
+657 
-670 PSETDRQPQALE
+670 
-682 LLHNKQV
+682 
-689 DLVVNIPKD
+689 
-698 LTPTELGNGH
+698 
-708 RIRRAAIDLNISLL
+708 
-722 TNARLASAF
+722 
-731 IRAFTTL
+731 
-738 SPDDIE
+738 
-744 IVPWDEY
+744 

>member
-85 SKDAADII
+85 SRDAADII

-115 VKGNREVNGQEVEGP
+115 VKGSREVNGQEVEGP

-156 VNAKFNL
+156 VNAKFKL

-175 ETKSVSAVSAP
+175 ETKSVSAVSTP
-186 NANDAVPP
+186 NDAVPP
-194 EKKPEPEQKPGNPA
+194 EKKPELEQKPGNPANKASEPANKPGEPA

-246 TAREAAQNA
+246 TAREVAQNA

-337 DQLEKSYGAKTVE
+337 DQLEKSYGARTVE

-442 LPIAADGEIKVYAI
+442 LPIAADGEIKDGGL
-456 SEHIEY
+456 IEE
-462 AGVHSGDATIQFPP
+462 S
-476 QKLYVET
+476 
-483 MRRIKKVSQQIA
+483 
-495 KALKISGPF
+495 
-504 NIQFLAKD
+504 
-512 NDIKVIECN
+512 
-521 LRASRSFPFVSKVLK
+521 
-536 INFIDLATRIMLG
+536 
-549 LHVEKPA
+549 A
-556 KNAFDLDYVGI
+556 KNQLDTYGKKFCLTRKMIINDDLGAFMKVPTAMGNRAARLIDQL
-567 KASQFSFSRLQGAD
+567 FFSRLLSNPAQADGKALFSTNHKNLLSGASSALSSDSLKKAIQLFLDQVDADGQPISVEPKYLLVPTALKHLAIELTQGATLIMSGTDNAVRPALNVLSDENLQVISSPYLGNSAYEGSSQTGWYLFGD
-581 PVLGVDMSSTG
+581 PKTVDTWEIGFLKGKRTPTVERGETDFNTLGLWFRVYFDLGVREQDHRGM
-592 EVGCIGVD
+592 V
-600 TSEAILKSMLAVGL
+600 
-614 RIPAKGVLLST
+614 
-625 GGPKQKADMLEA
+625 KANGA
-637 ARMLHA
+637 A
-643 KGLPIYATGGTYRY
+643 
-657 LIDNGIPCVRVYW
+657 
-670 PSETDRQPQALE
+670 
-682 LLHNKQV
+682 
-689 DLVVNIPKD
+689 
-698 LTPTELGNGH
+698 
-708 RIRRAAIDLNISLL
+708 
-722 TNARLASAF
+722 
-731 IRAFTTL
+731 
-738 SPDDIE
+738 
-744 IVPWDEY
+744 

>member
-56 ENKTDSRIGLISAAV
+56 ENKTDSRIGLISAAI

-85 SKDAADII
+85 SRDAADII

-186 NANDAVPP
+186 NDAAPP
-194 EKKPEPEQKPGNPA
+194 EKKPETEQKPGNPANKPGEPA

-442 LPIAADGEIKVYAI
+442 LPIAADGEIKDGGL
-456 SEHIEY
+456 IEE
-462 AGVHSGDATIQFPP
+462 S
-476 QKLYVET
+476 
-483 MRRIKKVSQQIA
+483 
-495 KALKISGPF
+495 
-504 NIQFLAKD
+504 
-512 NDIKVIECN
+512 
-521 LRASRSFPFVSKVLK
+521 
-536 INFIDLATRIMLG
+536 
-549 LHVEKPA
+549 A
-556 KNAFDLDYVGI
+556 KNQLDTYGKKFCLTRKMIINDDLGAFMKVPTAMGNRAARLIDQL
-567 KASQFSFSRLQGAD
+567 FFSRLLSNPAQADGKALFSTNHKNLLSGASSALSSDSLKKAIQLFLDQVDADGQPISVEPKYLLVPTALKHLAIELTQGATLIMSGTDNAVRPALNVLSDENLQVISSPYLGNSAYEGSSQTGWYLFGD
-581 PVLGVDMSSTG
+581 PKTVDTWEIGFLKGKRTPTVERGETDFNTLGLWFRVYFDLGVREQDHRGM
-592 EVGCIGVD
+592 V
-600 TSEAILKSMLAVGL
+600 
-614 RIPAKGVLLST
+614 
-625 GGPKQKADMLEA
+625 KANGA
-637 ARMLHA
+637 A
-643 KGLPIYATGGTYRY
+643 
-657 LIDNGIPCVRVYW
+657 
-670 PSETDRQPQALE
+670 
-682 LLHNKQV
+682 
-689 DLVVNIPKD
+689 
-698 LTPTELGNGH
+698 
-708 RIRRAAIDLNISLL
+708 
-722 TNARLASAF
+722 
-731 IRAFTTL
+731 
-738 SPDDIE
+738 
-744 IVPWDEY
+744 

>member
-28 SLPGWRHPVV
+28 NLPGWQHPVV

-56 ENKTDSRIGLISAAV
+56 ENMTDSRIGLISAAV
-71 RNNVLEITG
+71 RNNTLEITG

-85 SKDAADII
+85 SRDAADII

-115 VKGNREVNGQEVEGP
+115 VKGSREVNGQEVEGP

-175 ETKSVSAVSAP
+175 ETKNVSAVSAP
-186 NANDAVPP
+186 NDAAPP

-208 NKPGEPEK
+208 NKPGEPANKPGEPEK

-221 EKKPGQAAAEATPPA
+221 EKTPGQAAAEATPPA

-283 GGWTPEVV
+283 GGWMPEVV

-337 DQLEKSYGAKTVE
+337 DQLEKSYGARTVE

-442 LPIAADGEIKVYAI
+442 LPIAADGEIKDGGL
-456 SEHIEY
+456 IEE
-462 AGVHSGDATIQFPP
+462 S
-476 QKLYVET
+476 
-483 MRRIKKVSQQIA
+483 
-495 KALKISGPF
+495 
-504 NIQFLAKD
+504 
-512 NDIKVIECN
+512 
-521 LRASRSFPFVSKVLK
+521 
-536 INFIDLATRIMLG
+536 
-549 LHVEKPA
+549 A
-556 KNAFDLDYVGI
+556 KNQLDTYGKKFCLTRKMIINDDLGAFMKVPTAMGNRAARLIDQL
-567 KASQFSFSRLQGAD
+567 FFSRLLSNPAQADGKALFSTNHKNLLSGASSALSSDSLKKAIQLFLDQVDADGQPISVEPKYLLVPTALKHLAIELTQGATLIMSGTDNAVRPALNVLSDENLQVISSPYLGNSAYEGSSQTGWYLFGD
-581 PVLGVDMSSTG
+581 PKTVDTWEIGFLKGKRTPTVERGETDFNTLGLWFRVYFDLGVREQDHRGM
-592 EVGCIGVD
+592 V
-600 TSEAILKSMLAVGL
+600 
-614 RIPAKGVLLST
+614 
-625 GGPKQKADMLEA
+625 KANGA
-637 ARMLHA
+637 A
-643 KGLPIYATGGTYRY
+643 
-657 LIDNGIPCVRVYW
+657 
-670 PSETDRQPQALE
+670 
-682 LLHNKQV
+682 
-689 DLVVNIPKD
+689 
-698 LTPTELGNGH
+698 
-708 RIRRAAIDLNISLL
+708 
-722 TNARLASAF
+722 
-731 IRAFTTL
+731 
-738 SPDDIE
+738 
-744 IVPWDEY
+744 

>member
-28 SLPGWRHPVV
+28 NLPGWQHPVV

-71 RNNVLEITG
+71 RNNTLEITG

-85 SKDAADII
+85 SRDAADII

-115 VKGNREVNGQEVEGP
+115 VKGSREVNGQEVEGP

-163 VNQEGEAMNNKS
+163 VNQEGETMNNKS

-186 NANDAVPP
+186 NDAAPP

-208 NKPGEPEK
+208 NKAGEPANKPGEPEK
-216 KPDNA
+216 KTDNA

-371 GIPYS
+371 GILYS

-442 LPIAADGEIKVYAI
+442 LPIAADGEIKDGGL
-456 SEHIEY
+456 IEE
-462 AGVHSGDATIQFPP
+462 S
-476 QKLYVET
+476 
-483 MRRIKKVSQQIA
+483 
-495 KALKISGPF
+495 
-504 NIQFLAKD
+504 
-512 NDIKVIECN
+512 
-521 LRASRSFPFVSKVLK
+521 
-536 INFIDLATRIMLG
+536 
-549 LHVEKPA
+549 A
-556 KNAFDLDYVGI
+556 KNQLDTYGKKFCLTRKMIINDDLGAFMKVPTAMGNRAARLIDQL
-567 KASQFSFSRLQGAD
+567 FFSRLLSNPAQADGKALFSTNHKNLLSGASSALSSDSLKKAIQLFLDQVDADGQPISVEPKYLLVPTALKHLAIELTQGATLIMSGTDNAVRPALNVLSDENLQVISSPYLGNSAYEGSSQTGWYLFGD
-581 PVLGVDMSSTG
+581 PKTVDTWEIGFLKGKRTPTVERGETDFNTLGLWFRVYFDLGVREQDHRGM
-592 EVGCIGVD
+592 V
-600 TSEAILKSMLAVGL
+600 
-614 RIPAKGVLLST
+614 
-625 GGPKQKADMLEA
+625 KANGA
-637 ARMLHA
+637 A
-643 KGLPIYATGGTYRY
+643 
-657 LIDNGIPCVRVYW
+657 
-670 PSETDRQPQALE
+670 
-682 LLHNKQV
+682 
-689 DLVVNIPKD
+689 
-698 LTPTELGNGH
+698 
-708 RIRRAAIDLNISLL
+708 
-722 TNARLASAF
+722 
-731 IRAFTTL
+731 
-738 SPDDIE
+738 
-744 IVPWDEY
+744 